1 MADYKALCEQII
13 EKTGGKENIKG
24 AFHCMTRLRL
34 TLADNSKVDIE
45 GLKAVPKV
53 LGAQFSGEQFQVI
66 IGPTVGQVY
75 KDFCDITGLSTNKAV
90 DENLDANLTEG
101 GKKPFNIKDLPS
113 AALDYLSGSVAPCLP
128 IMLGAGF
135 FRMFYSLL
143 GSGLLNVLPDD
154 SAFMQSLNAI
164 GNTGFYFLPIFVAW
178 AAAKKRKTNIQMALV
193 LSALLLAPEIRAIVE
208 AGNPFLFYGAIPMQL
223 NDYSSAVL
231 PPLLLVWALSYV
243 YPFVDKYMPKS
254 LKVIGT
260 PFVTLI
266 VMAPLTLCGLAPL
279 GSWVGKVL
287 TMIIGVVYQY
297 AGPLAVGLIGALW
310 MFMIATGMHIA
321 VIQMAIINMMTAGND
336 PVVLAGSTVANY
348 ALMGLA
354 LAYFIRSK
362 GEEKQ
367 MAVVKELQ
375 FHPISGRVLH
385 IDFLAVDEKKP
396 VTVSIPV
403 KLEGLAE
410 GVKAGGK
417 LALQARKLKVNGI
430 YTQIPNRVVVDVTS
444 LGLGKKIAVADIQ
457 LEGLKLMNPADMCV
471 AEVKATRQ
479 SKQA

>member
-266 VMAPLTLCGLAPL
+266 VMAPLTLCGLARL
-279 GSWVGKVL
+279 GRWIGKVL

-367 MAVVKELQ
+367 MA
-375 FHPISGRVLH
+375 GAN
-385 IDFLAVDEKKP
+385 AV
-396 VTVSIPV
+396 TLI
-403 KLEGLAE
+403 
-410 GVKAGGK
+410 AGGLSEPTIFGVLLQNK
-417 LALQARKLKVNGI
+417 RAMMYQVVAGGIGGVVCGILHASFYTMAAANFMNALGFVG
-430 YTQIPNRVVVDVTS
+430 
-444 LGLGKKIAVADIQ
+444 G
-457 LEGLKLMNPADMCV
+457 PADNF
-471 AEVKATRQ
+471 VKGAISCAVGFGIALVIGVVLGFDNTKG
-479 SKQA
+479 SIFKKKA